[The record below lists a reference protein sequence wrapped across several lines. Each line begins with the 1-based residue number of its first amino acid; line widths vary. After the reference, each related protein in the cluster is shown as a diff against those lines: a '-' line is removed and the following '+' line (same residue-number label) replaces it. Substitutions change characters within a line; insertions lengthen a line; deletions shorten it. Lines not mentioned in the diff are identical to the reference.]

1 MQAQWVMG
9 SWAYVP
15 ADVPDA
21 RLRVRILKAPRECE
35 VKKMAAIS
43 TDVEMERKRK
53 VRAHATTRR
62 RLDFGFRAGI
72 VGAGEAVQRPQ
83 AGDPPRAVLPLH
95 AALARQRA
103 PPPLTLAFARAC
115 PSPPPEVPVHWFNY
129 WVATRAAASLTKQ
142 DWEHWR
148 EHCTARDR
156 QVDHNDENHLNN
168 ATSNLFELSKGAN
181 LRKRKRRN

>member
-1 MQAQWVMG
+1 MG

-21 RLRVRILKAPRECE
+21 RLRVRILEAPRECE
-35 VKKMAAIS
+35 VKMMAAIS

-103 PPPLTLAFARAC
+103 RAPAPHACARWRLSLTSCRGARPLVQLLGGHARSRFAHQAGLG
-115 PSPPPEVPVHWFNY
+115 
-129 WVATRAAASLTKQ
+129 ALAAAL
-142 DWEHWR
+142 HR
-148 EHCTARDR
+148 A
-156 QVDHNDENHLNN
+156 
-168 ATSNLFELSKGAN
+168 
-181 LRKRKRRN
+181 

>member
-83 AGDPPRAVLPLH
+83 AGDRREPCFRYT
-95 AALARQRA
+95 
-103 PPPLTLAFARAC
+103 PPPLTLAFPRAC
-115 PSPPPEVPVHWFNY
+115 PSPPAEVPVHWFNY

-148 EHCTARDR
+148 QHCTARDR

-168 ATSNLFELSKGAN
+168 ATSNLFELSRAAN
-181 LRKRKRRN
+181 LRKRKRKDRIVLFN